1 MTCTDTYSE
10 GECQWWGADWP
21 VSGDGDDNPDGYDS
35 HDDYDSHDN
44 YDDYLDN
51 GVRR

>member
-1 MTCTDTYSE
+1 MTCTDTHSE

-21 VSGDGDDNPDGYDS
+21 VSDDGYDNPDGYDS
-35 HDDYDSHDN
+35 

>member
-1 MTCTDTYSE
+1 MTCTDTHSE

-21 VSGDGDDNPDGYDS
+21 VSDDGDDSHDGQDGCDS
-35 HDDYDSHDN
+35 HDD